1 MVKSAVNQTSPA
13 RQFLYFVVIFAG
25 VFVVFNILGMVAL
38 IAFYGLGTLRAI
50 SQYDFS
56 DPRTTS
62 ALYMLQLIT
71 MTVPIFAAPVI
82 FAAWVMRRPAEYLKT
97 GFKFSPML
105 LLVAFFIMMV
115 SSPVIELLS
124 NINGHLVMPAGL
136 KGLER
141 WMRQTEES
149 AKQLT
154 TAILQMNSLWD
165 CIKNV
170 LLVGLFTAIAEEF
183 LFRGGMQTI
192 LLKWTKNKHTAIWVT
207 AAIFSA
213 FHMEFY
219 GFLPRM
225 LLGALF
231 GYFVVYSGSIWPAV
245 WGHFLNNGT
254 AVVAT
259 YLYQNKRIKLDP
271 DDQHIFTFW
280 HYAFSLIIIII
291 LLLAYK
297 KIAGGK
303 NSPELNGEEL
313 G

>member
-1 MVKSAVNQTSPA
+1 MTKAPVNQTSA
-13 RQFLYFVVIFAG
+13 RRQFFYFLVICAGLWVIMNVVAVIGLLVYDSQLVKDIATVNTDNPKVIPVLYFLQLVTMTIPLFAG
-25 VFVVFNILGMVAL
+25 
-38 IAFYGLGTLRAI
+38 
-50 SQYDFS
+50 
-56 DPRTTS
+56 
-62 ALYMLQLIT
+62 
-71 MTVPIFAAPVI
+71 PVI
-82 FAAWVMRRPAEYLKT
+82 FAAWVMRKPAEYLKT
-97 GFKFSPML
+97 TWRFTPI
-105 LLVAFFIMMV
+105 LLVVVFFVMLV
-115 SSPVIELLS
+115 SSPLIELLS
-124 NINGHLVMPAGL
+124 NINHQMVLPSWL
-136 KGLER
+136 KWLED
-141 WMRQTEES
+141 WMKQSEEN

-154 TAILQMNSLWD
+154 TALLQMNSLWD

-213 FHMEFY
+213 FHLEFY

-259 YLYQNKRIKLDP
+259 YLYQNKRIKLNP

-280 HYAFSLIIIII
+280 QYAFSLIIIII
-291 LLLAYK
+291 LLLVYK

-303 NSPELNGEEL
+303 SSPVLNGEEL

>member
-1 MVKSAVNQTSPA
+1 MNVVAVIGLLVYDSQLVKDIATVNTDNPKVIPV
-13 RQFLYFVVIFAG
+13 LYFLQLVTMTIPLFAG
-25 VFVVFNILGMVAL
+25 
-38 IAFYGLGTLRAI
+38 
-50 SQYDFS
+50 
-56 DPRTTS
+56 
-62 ALYMLQLIT
+62 
-71 MTVPIFAAPVI
+71 PVI
-82 FAAWVMRRPAEYLKT
+82 FAAWVMRKPAEYLKT
-97 GFKFSPML
+97 TWRFTPI
-105 LLVAFFIMMV
+105 LLVVVFFVMLV
-115 SSPVIELLS
+115 SSPLIELLS
-124 NINGHLVMPAGL
+124 NINHQMVLPSWL
-136 KGLER
+136 KWLED
-141 WMRQTEES
+141 WMKQSEEN

-154 TAILQMNSLWD
+154 TALLQMNSLWD

-213 FHMEFY
+213 FHLEFY

-259 YLYQNKRIKLDP
+259 YLYQNKRIKLNP

-280 HYAFSLIIIII
+280 QYAFSLIIIII
-291 LLLAYK
+291 LLLVYK

-303 NSPELNGEEL
+303 SSPVLNGEEL